1 MRSSPATNLVKVR
14 VYRISGRQL
23 FFNVSG
29 SICEE
34 CDLAVAAVA
43 RAVSES
49 GVVGVD
55 FRVEP
60 WLNRLPIALLQGAY
74 HPPITLV
81 DGKVVSQGAVPDVDL
96 VRREIVEASRRTNG
110 RE

>member
-1 MRSSPATNLVKVR
+1 MPSSPATDLVKVR

-23 FFNVSG
+23 FFDVSR

-49 GVVGVD
+49 GVAGVD

-60 WLNRLPIALLQGAY
+60 WLNRLPFALLQGAY
-74 HPPITLV
+74 HPPTTLV
-81 DGKVVSQGAVPDVDL
+81 NGKVVSQGVVPDVDL
-96 VRREIVEASRRTNG
+96 VRRRIVEASRRTH
-110 RE
+110 RQ